1 MKKIQLI
8 SLLVIALAHFVSCS
22 QDSSTSIDASQTGI
36 GGSTARF
43 ATVGDYLYT
52 VNSQD
57 LVILDISNPATP
69 QYGTTENIG
78 FGIETIFPYN
88 DYLFIGAQTGMYI
101 YDISNPVKPQKLSQY
116 EHIYSCDPVV
126 VQGDYAYVTLHSED
140 SWCGRWTNELH
151 VIDISNLRMPK
162 LLTTYA
168 MENPLGLG
176 VDGDNLFICNKG
188 LKVYDI
194 SDKNDII
201 LKQNFSI
208 NANDVI
214 PYNNLLIVIGDNGL
228 YQYDYSGEELT
239 LLSTINSR

>member
-1 MKKIQLI
+1 MKKILLI
-8 SLLVIALAHFVSCS
+8 FLSIFILIPLTSCN
-22 QDSSTSIDASQTGI
+22 QDSSISVDYSQAGV

-52 VNSQD
+52 VNAQD
-57 LVILDISNPATP
+57 LVVLDISNPASPKHT
-69 QYGTTENIG
+69 NIEGVG

-176 VDGDNLFICNKG
+176 VDGNNLFICDKG

-194 SDKNDII
+194 SDKNNII
-201 LKQNFSI
+201 LKQSFSI

-214 PYNNLLIVIGDNGL
+214 PYNNLLIVIGDNSL

-239 LLSTINSR
+239 LLSTIN